1 MKPDETSKQS
11 GDRLARAPRGTP
23 LTYGIVGLV
32 LGSLTLFAVA
42 GFYGISLWREGV
54 LILGVAALSF
64 TAGILVHLRR
74 SARQKA
80 MEGRRDSPPPKPP
93 EHL

>member
-1 MKPDETSKQS
+1 MKPDETSEQS
-11 GDRLARAPRGTP
+11 RVRLSRAPRGTR

-54 LILGVAALSF
+54 LVLSVAALSF
-64 TAGILVHLRR
+64 IAGIVVHLRR
-74 SARQKA
+74 TARFRA
-80 MEGRRDSPPPKPP
+80 MEGRSESPTPKPP